1 MIEFVTL
8 SSLAKLPKA
17 GVSVRTSSVIWAG
30 TSEFETFVHQ
40 DLLSHKP
47 FELLWIGESVP
58 PYLRNSKKI
67 GYLPEC
73 AETKIESDK
82 V

>member
-1 MIEFVTL
+1 M
-8 SSLAKLPKA
+8 
-17 GVSVRTSSVIWAG
+17 RTSSVIWAG

-47 FELLWIGESVP
+47 FELLRIGESISR
-58 PYLRNSKKI
+58 YLRNSIKF